1 MYKYFLLFIVSFS
14 FGQVPYSKDNL
25 KNTLSIKGIGYINLL
40 DGGFGSIVGLEKG
53 FFKNHSLGV
62 KFINNYFSP
71 REEKVEDKYGEV
83 HDLGNYQK
91 HNDQSFIFEYKYYF
105 DFNDFRN
112 RTGVSF
118 YTSLNY
124 KIGKKTINKD
134 RNYENDFYFQKID
147 YNYIGTAIGFVFGN
161 SPGWS
166 IDTQI
171 SYLTGKKNKSTNF
184 EGLNEYTLKETYS
197 TNYFRFEFLVAY
209 NFDF

>member
-25 KNTLSIKGIGYINLL
+25 KNTLSIKGFAYMNPFRPRYGVTIG
-40 DGGFGSIVGLEKG
+40 VEKG
-53 FFKNHSLGV
+53 FLKNHSLGV
-62 KFINNYFSP
+62 KFINNYYLP
-71 REEKVEDKYGEV
+71 RKENVEDRYGEV
-83 HDLGNYQK
+83 HDLGNYINHK
-91 HNDQSFIFEYKYYF
+91 DQSFIFEYKYYF

-147 YNYIGTAIGFVFGN
+147 YNYIGPAIGFVFGN
-161 SPGWS
+161 APGWS

-171 SYLTGKKNKSTNF
+171 SYLTGKKDKSTNF
-184 EGLNEYTLKETYS
+184 EGLN
-197 TNYFRFEFLVAY
+197 
-209 NFDF
+209 